1 MTPKAKTTYGK
12 RFNALGR
19 FVGLLFLVVGV
30 ICFFSAMAQDDAVG
44 TVFAAIVAA
53 LGVLLLYAKP
63 YRPDL
68 RDSVSPESPDDSRD
82 AT

>member
-1 MTPKAKTTYGK
+1 
-12 RFNALGR
+12 
-19 FVGLLFLVVGV
+19 
-30 ICFFSAMAQDDAVG
+30 MAQDDAVG

-82 AT
+82 AK